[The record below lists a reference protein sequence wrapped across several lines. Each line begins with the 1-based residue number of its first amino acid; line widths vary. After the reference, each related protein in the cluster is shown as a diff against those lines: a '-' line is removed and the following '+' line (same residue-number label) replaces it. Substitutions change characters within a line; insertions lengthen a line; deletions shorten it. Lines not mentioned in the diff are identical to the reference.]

1 MLLRGTEMYERRA
14 EFGLKEKVID
24 SDTNGARAETG
35 IPHVVSSDS
44 FNEKDWMQMREIA
57 DHL

>member
-1 MLLRGTEMYERRA
+1 MYERRA
-14 EFGLKEKVID
+14 EFGLKEKILV

-44 FNEKDWMQMREIA
+44 FTEKDWKQMREIA
-57 DHL
+57 DHLT